1 MSERL
6 HPGVYVE
13 ERTTG
18 LAPIQGVSTSNMG
31 IVGFTTEGPTNEAV
45 LVTSFT
51 QFKNRFGDF
60 TADSQVPTH
69 AYAFFANSGRRT
81 YVVRVVGAGAVDAGG
96 HIKDDITDEIV
107 DATPDGV
114 LVVFGG
120 TLANI
125 PVVPGS
131 ITLKFN
137 EPGTPIVAEAS
148 DMSPVPTGAIVDFT
162 GKLGAAADTPIV
174 PGTVA
179 ITSII
184 AVESYED
191 SAADGTLREAGSPA
205 VIVGWVDYLTGHF
218 VVTMATAPVN
228 AADVTYDYTPVGTL
242 QIITDD
248 GVGGWTGTAV
258 TLGTIVYATGVWTL
272 DVTGFPPHDN
282 DDILADYTYENWP
295 VAASSAGVW
304 GNNVRVDVDGD
315 NTFWDR
321 TTASF
326 TRHRIL
332 VNKRPD
338 ATSDF
343 ELKETFNDLT
353 FVTTTDPRYAPTLL
367 GTTGIGSD
375 LIDLSSTPVN
385 VTFPKQLHGILNSR
399 ACGGADNSQDE
410 FGSSGAT
417 PTIPQPFVTDPL
429 DTTDGIQPGS
439 ITITWYDALGV
450 VRTIIDDGDGNLT
463 GQIDPG
469 AAVGFNVIDYA
480 TGEFAFATGDGLIA
494 EPPADVVVNGINAL
508 LQIQWYTTP
517 VVTTEQETLTS
528 GTDGAAVTRTELTSP
543 TLLAT
548 RDGMYALLVPDE
560 LINLVVPDAAGNT
573 TMSLDETT
581 ECERNNKWFSILATG
596 PGLTP
601 QEAQDYRLN
610 KLGYTG
616 SFAAL
621 YYPHITIADPV
632 TDLPTNI
639 PAGGHIA
646 GIYARTDNA
655 ANVAT
660 APAGVNRGKLSF
672 AIGLERDVE
681 FAEIDILHPF
691 EVNTLIDK
699 TQTGR
704 VVWGARTLERPAS
717 DFTYIQVRRL
727 FNFLN
732 ASIFNSTH
740 GFVFENIG
748 ADLRVRIT
756 LSIESFLA
764 NLFDQG
770 YFAGESKQD
779 AFNVVCDE
787 TNNTAATEASG
798 TVICDIFVAPQKPGE
813 FIVFRI
819 QQKIQQA

>member
-1 MSERL
+1 MGERL

-31 IVGFTTEGPTNEAV
+31 IVGFTPEGPINESV
-45 LVTSFT
+45 LITSFT

-69 AYAFFANSGRRT
+69 AYAFFANDGRRV
-81 YVVRVVGAGAVDAGG
+81 YVVRVVGAGAVISSGD
-96 HIKDDITDEIV
+96 IEDDITDEIA
-107 DATPDGV
+107 DATPDGI

-120 TLANI
+120 TLANHPIVPDSVTFTYNEAGI
-125 PVVPGS
+125 PVVG
-131 ITLKFN
+131 
-137 EPGTPIVAEAS
+137 EAS
-148 DMSPVPTGAIVDFT
+148 DMSPVPAGVAVNFT

-179 ITSII
+179 ITSVI

-191 SAADGTLREAGSPA
+191 SVADGTLREIGSPA
-205 VIVGWVDYLTGHF
+205 VVVGWVDYDTGHF
-218 VVTMATAPVN
+218 VVTVATPPVN
-228 AADVTYDYTPVGTL
+228 PADVTYDYTPVGPH

-248 GVGGWTGTAV
+248 GVGGLVGAAV
-258 TLGTIVYATGVWTL
+258 TLGAIAYATGVWTL
-272 DVTGFPPHDN
+272 DVTGFTPHDN

-295 VAASSAGVW
+295 IDASSEGVW

-315 NTFWDR
+315 DNFWDR

-343 ELKETFNDLT
+343 ELKETFDNLT
-353 FVTTTDPRYAPTLL
+353 FVTTTDPRYAPTMI

-375 LIDLSSTPVN
+375 LINLSFLPGNT
-385 VTFPKQLHGILNSR
+385 TFPKQLHGIQMSR
-399 ACGGADNSQDE
+399 ACGGADGVQDE

-417 PTIPQPFVTDPL
+417 PTIPQPFVTDPV
-429 DTTDGIQPGS
+429 DTTNGIQPGS
-439 ITITWYDALGV
+439 VTITWYDALGV
-450 VRTIIDDGDGNLT
+450 ARTIIDDGDGNLT

-469 AAVGFNVIDYA
+469 AAAGFNVIDYA
-480 TGEFAFATGDGLIA
+480 TGEFAFATGNGTIA
-494 EPPADVVVNGINAL
+494 EPPADVVINGINAL

-517 VVTTEQETLTS
+517 AVTTEQETLSS
-528 GTDGAAVTRTELTSP
+528 GTDGAAVTRSELTSP
-543 TLLAT
+543 TLLAD
-548 RDGMYALLVPDE
+548 REGMYALLVPDE
-560 LINLVVPDAAGNT
+560 LINLVVPDAAGNP

-581 ECERNNKWFSILATG
+581 ECERNEKWFAILATG

-601 QEAQDYRLN
+601 QQAQDYRLN

-616 SFAAL
+616 SYAAL
-621 YYPHITIADPV
+621 YYPYITIADPV

-646 GIYARTDNA
+646 GIYARTDND

-660 APAGVNRGKLSF
+660 APAGVNRGKLNF
-672 AIGLERDVE
+672 VIGLERDVE

-704 VVWGARTLERPAS
+704 VVWGARTLERPAA
-717 DFTYIQVRRL
+717 DFSYIQVRRL
-727 FNFLN
+727 FNFLK

-748 ADLRVRIT
+748 ADLRSRIA
-756 LSIESFLA
+756 LSVESFLE
-764 NLFDQG
+764 NLFEQG
-770 YFAGESKQD
+770 YFKGESKQE
-779 AFNVVCDE
+779 AFNVICDE

-819 QQKIQQA
+819 AQKISQA